1 MGTGGDYFPV
11 GCSVSGRVSS
21 SVSGGTE
28 WIRLFLTC
36 QGLGEGTYRRMDL
49 AGAWVCPGLG
59 REVGLEGASGSLCL
73 RRCDSRSL

>member
-1 MGTGGDYFPV
+1 MDKVFP
-11 GCSVSGRVSS
+11 
-21 SVSGGTE
+21 
-28 WIRLFLTC
+28 TC